1 MKGGRDPLF
10 FSGQPHF
17 HSLYPSSLL
26 LAPQGIQCHFHFV
39 YSPLQPLDTSGRASA
54 CGKAA
59 DAGQRGALE
68 REAEQATV
76 DAATPDHLEP
86 PPCASRGASTSAT
99 RHRAGPPPFPLCLA
113 HAARAQSRPSLPMRV
128 RARGSTRS
136 SPRSLS
142 LFLAPYSTPTSTA
155 DNPSLSPLAARAVT
169 TATSAPRPR

>member
-1 MKGGRDPLF
+1 MIKGGQRPIFLLWTAA
-10 FSGQPHF
+10 FSL
-17 HSLYPSSLL
+17 SLHPSSLL
-26 LAPQGIQCHFHFV
+26 QAPQGIQCHFHFV

-99 RHRAGPPPFPLCLA
+99 RHRVGPLVSPSLSPPV
-113 HAARAQSRPSLPMRV
+113 ARAQSCPARPMHGLARV
-128 RARGSTRS
+128 STRAL
-136 SPRSLS
+136 PPLLSLS
-142 LFLAPYSTPTSTA
+142 LATYSTPTNAT
-155 DNPSLSPLAARAVT
+155 SLMAARAVL
-169 TATSAPRPR
+169 AVPRASHPR